1 MLTATTMK
9 SEEAANLFL
18 VEILAEISMF
28 SDTYNTHM
36 STKSVGLQRQGNAW
50 VVTITAPKGNDDYAS
65 YVNGRSGICKKH
77 GHTHYHYVEDTLDRV
92 LRIISEGGTIN
103 GI

>member
-1 MLTATTMK
+1 MINAYTLK

-18 VEILAEISMF
+18 VEILAEISQF

-36 STKSVGLQRQGNAW
+36 STKSLGIQRQGNAW
-50 VVTITAPKGNDDYAS
+50 VVTITAPTNNDDYAS
-65 YVNGRSGICKKH
+65 YVNGRNGICKKH

-92 LRIISEGGTIN
+92 LRIVSEGGTIN